1 MTAASKTCP
10 TCGLEAPPEAAVCP
24 HDGAELVGGDEGTL
38 IRDPLIGQ
46 PVGEYRVR
54 RRIGSGGMGIVYEAV
69 HPIIGKRAAVKVL
82 KPELAEDPDL
92 MERLLSEARA
102 IASIQH
108 RSVIAIFGFGQ
119 LPDGRHYMVMEY
131 LDGEPLDFMVHR
143 VGKLPLLEALTV
155 FDSILA
161 GLGAAHAVGVIHR
174 DLKPSNV
181 ILVPQPDGSREVK
194 VLDFGLAKHAR
205 PNEVTPQT
213 VAGRVLGTPEYMA
226 PEQARGLPISA
237 RTDLYAAGVLAYELV
252 VGEVPFSGPSPV
264 EVMLKH
270 LNDAPPRPS
279 AKDPTLPRAFDELI
293 GRLLAKDAAERPAS
307 AEEVRGLIARITNPV
322 PTAKLR
328 PSRPRTN
335 AEVRGIPPPPAQQP
349 GRGFERTEPM
359 GRTLSEADSDA
370 PKAVDAT
377 MRELPQ
383 VAAQTDAVKAHDPSL
398 PAVDQV
404 QTSKALPRLDDK
416 RPSPRA
422 TPYEGGGLVPVA
434 PTARLATELEVPKSP
449 STLRTEELRQPPSP
463 GPIIGLALGGVALV
477 AILTWALWPGSPSGV
492 DEPAPLPKPPPALS
506 VDPVNAKTERATGNL
521 PPEVDPTPPDTPP
534 QPPTVVVPVPSVS
547 PTPSAD
553 AGAAVAK
560 AVEPRPPARDAG
572 PSAKA
577 DPHSQ
582 KALLARIKDLERQLG
597 SPRDSLAAAFLND
610 FKADLKAKPSAAERR
625 RIAGELDEWESK
637 FLNSR

>member
-1 MTAASKTCP
+1 MK
-10 TCGLEAPPEAAVCP
+10 
-24 HDGAELVGGDEGTL
+24 EGTIL
-38 IRDPLIGQ
+38 TERYEVLDLAG
-46 PVGEYRVR
+46 R
-54 RRIGSGGMGIVYEAV
+54 GGMASVY
-69 HPIIGKRAAVKVL
+69 RARDRSTGEVVAVKVMATTD
-82 KPELAEDPDL
+82 PSDLARFD
-92 MERLLSEARA
+92 REARVLMRLD
-102 IASIQH
+102 H
-108 RSVIAIFGFGQ
+108 PHVVTYR
-119 LPDGRHYMVMEY
+119 GRGVTEEGRPYVV
-131 LDGEPLDFMVHR
+131 LDWLEGENLADR
-143 VGKLPLLEALTV
+143 
-155 FDSILA
+155 LA
-161 GLGAAHAVGVIHR
+161 GGLPPLGRAIELVAKVARALGHAHAQHVVHR

-181 ILVPQPDGSREVK
+181 FLVGPGYDDPR
-194 VLDFGLAKHAR
+194 VLDFGVARVLAGTKL
-205 PNEVTPQT
+205 VTRSGT
-213 VAGRVLGTPEYMA
+213 ALGTPAYMA

-270 LNDAPPRPS
+270 LKDAPPRPS
-279 AKDPTLPRAFDELI
+279 AKDPTLPPAFDELI

-335 AEVRGIPPPPAQQP
+335 ALVRGIPPPPAQQP
-349 GRGFERTEPM
+349 GRGFERTDPM

-383 VAAQTDAVKAHDPSL
+383 VAAQTDQVKAHDPSL

-404 QTSKALPRLDDK
+404 QTSKALPRLADK

-422 TPYEGGGLVPVA
+422 TPYEGDGLVPVA
-434 PTARLATELEVPKSP
+434 PTARLATELEVPQSP
-449 STLRTEELRQPPSP
+449 STLRTEELRQPRSRR
-463 GPIIGLALGGVALV
+463 PIIGLALGGVALV

-506 VDPVNAKTERATGNL
+506 VDPVNAQTERATGNL
-521 PPEVDPTPPDTPP
+521 PPEVDPPPDTPP

-560 AVEPRPPARDAG
+560 AVEPRPPALDAG

-597 SPRDSLAAAFLND
+597 SRRDSLAAAFLND

-637 FLNSR
+637 FLKSR